1 MLPLRKFSEGPSKF
15 QRRERNFAESQIDRR
30 DFACVGCQ
38 DVFMWNVVSTKRCL
52 SAVCSISGA
61 LSIPALSTSARH
73 LDQTDIFFCLEML
86 MDHTSC
92 PPGWKW
98 KCDERQFF
106 SGDRK
111 KWQALEP
118 RWRGSP
124 NFSQFDT
131 WLPIVAK
138 GRVANFSQFCNFT
151 LCDIVLNH
159 IDAIYCPSIWTTL

>member
-1 MLPLRKFSEGPSKF
+1 MS
-15 QRRERNFAESQIDRR
+15 RRLYVECGKYQQMPTVPIEKYSTNST
-30 DFACVGCQ
+30 
-38 DVFMWNVVSTKRCL
+38 NVVSTNRCL

-61 LSIPALSTSARH
+61 LSLPALSTSARH

-151 LCDIVLNH
+151 LCDIVTVLQDGQDFRQKLRFRILDSSLPN
-159 IDAIYCPSIWTTL
+159 SK